1 MPFCLE
7 DVFEDA
13 FSADAFSPRL
23 SPWPTKP
30 SDGEVVD
37 MCREHPPFYHAGA
50 YDDKRTNLIIGDA
63 KAGLENV
70 PDASIDVI
78 VCDLSDPLDGGPCYQ
93 LYTTSFYALCKEKL
107 APGGIL
113 VTQSGC
119 ASVRDCH
126 HVFTPIHHTLKQVF
140 PKVWGYTSCVPSF
153 TSEWG
158 FNIAT
163 KDADAPD
170 LYVGLVADG
179 SLEKR
184 LAERKLDT
192 LSYYD
197 QITHTRMFSLNRTVR
212 EQCRDETRVM
222 TVENPLFMC
231 GADTHATVFEDK

>member
-37 MCREHPPFYHAGA
+37 MCREHTPFYHAGA

-93 LYTTSFYALCKEKL
+93 LYTTSFYAMCKE
-107 APGGIL
+107 
-113 VTQSGC
+113 
-119 ASVRDCH
+119 
-126 HVFTPIHHTLKQVF
+126 
-140 PKVWGYTSCVPSF
+140 
-153 TSEWG
+153 
-158 FNIAT
+158 
-163 KDADAPD
+163 
-170 LYVGLVADG
+170 
-179 SLEKR
+179 
-184 LAERKLDT
+184 
-192 LSYYD
+192 
-197 QITHTRMFSLNRTVR
+197 
-212 EQCRDETRVM
+212 
-222 TVENPLFMC
+222 
-231 GADTHATVFEDK
+231 